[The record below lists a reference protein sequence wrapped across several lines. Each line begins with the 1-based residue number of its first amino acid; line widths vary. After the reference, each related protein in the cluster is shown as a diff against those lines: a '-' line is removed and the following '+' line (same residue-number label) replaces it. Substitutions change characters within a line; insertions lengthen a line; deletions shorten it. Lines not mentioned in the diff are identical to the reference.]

1 MKYLVDVVNLNSD
14 ASCLSS
20 SRWLEILRGEENSYL
35 YNWLNLYA
43 NSGKKVVLG
52 LTGACIADMVRFN
65 PETVSLINSRPDI
78 FELVLRPFSH
88 DISLLRSKEGFL
100 KNYML
105 GKASVEK
112 EFNNVSN
119 YFLPPEFMLTNEQI
133 KILSGCGVEGTF
145 INPSRFKKEVEKRI
159 PKYPYFIN
167 GLFNSKLKCISFT
180 GNLTQQYLNTL
191 HSYDF
196 CGWNNSILNAEK
208 EIEFC
213 WRDGESSF
221 FLPDGLERE
230 KYWLINESPGINR
243 LFLNE
248 AVNKINFEG
257 DEHLSQNGFIK
268 YYPVHSFTAW
278 VKEFR
283 LLGFIHKLEKI
294 EERLASMSDEGVL
307 LWLAL
312 INSDIL
318 SAVEKNSPVIK
329 IKNSSCDADE
339 AEYTIWRSAR
349 GFEGEEYMALLTLS
363 ENFDEFNSILY
374 DTHSPHIIKL
384 RERMHY
390 YRDLLADGSEAVFSS
405 QSAI

>member
-20 SRWLEILRGEENSYL
+20 SRWLEILSGGENSYL
-35 YNWLNLYA
+35 YSWLKLYA
-43 NSGKKVVLG
+43 DIGKKVVLG
-52 LTGACIADMVRFN
+52 LTGTCIADMARFN
-65 PETVSLINSRPDI
+65 PETINLINLRQDI
-78 FELVLRPFSH
+78 FELIIRPFSH
-88 DISLLRSKEGFL
+88 DISLLRSKDGFL
-100 KNYML
+100 KNYIL
-105 GKASVEK
+105 GKAAVQK
-112 EFNNVSN
+112 EFRNISG

-133 KILSGCGVEGTF
+133 KILSDLGVEGTF

-167 GLFNSKLKCISFT
+167 GLFSSRLKCISFS
-180 GNLTQQYLNTL
+180 GALTQQYLNTL
-191 HSYDF
+191 HSF
-196 CGWNNSILNAEK
+196 ESWGWNNVVLSSEK
-208 EIEFC
+208 EIEFV

-230 KYWLINESPGINR
+230 KSWLLNESGEISR
-243 LFLNE
+243 LFLKEINE
-248 AVNKINFEG
+248 KIVFEN
-257 DEHLSQNGFIK
+257 DTHLSSNGFIN

-294 EERLASMSDEGVL
+294 EERLASMSDEEVL

-329 IKNSSCDADE
+329 IKNSAFDAE
-339 AEYTIWRSAR
+339 ETEFTIWRSAR
-349 GFEGEEYMALLTLS
+349 GFEGEEYMALLALAD
-363 ENFDEFNSILY
+363 NFDEFNSIIY
-374 DTHSPHIIKL
+374 NSNSPHIIKL
-384 RERMHY
+384 RERLHY
-390 YRDLLADGSEAVFSS
+390 YKGLIANVNGAVFSL
-405 QSAI
+405 